1 MTFNRRGRRQ
11 IFSPLRFMWLCIG
24 LLLWSFP
31 ASSQIQQPS
40 GMPQVESATPQQ
52 QPAGSISG
60 TVVDSSGGIVA
71 GARVRLAFESS
82 SARQE
87 MLSDSDGHFGFADV
101 PAGAFQLTIT
111 AKGFA
116 TQTLTGTVSAGQ
128 DYAVPQVTLVVA
140 TAVTEVRVGAT
151 QVEIAE
157 AQIKQEEQ
165 QRVLGF
171 IPNFYVSYIPNAAPL
186 VPKQKFELAW
196 KTFIDPVTLV
206 LTAGSAGLQQA
217 QNSFGGYGQGA
228 QGYGKR
234 FGASYGDLLT
244 GTFFSGAIFP
254 ALLKQDPR
262 YFVKGTGSFRSRLF
276 YAVAN
281 AVICK
286 GDNGHWQLNYSGIL
300 GSLASGAVSNAY
312 YPPNDRG
319 ASLLF
324 EGEAMGIGTAAVAN
338 IFQEFVVKKF
348 TPSVSHRDP
357 ANP

>member
-1 MTFNRRGRRQ
+1 MAFDRKAHGLGIHLRRFLALSLG
-11 IFSPLRFMWLCIG
+11 ILCC
-24 LLLWSFP
+24 
-31 ASSQIQQPS
+31 SSLALAQNQQP
-40 GMPQVESATPQQ
+40 ESAPPAESGGTPQQ
-52 QPAGSISG
+52 SSASISG
-60 TVVDSSGGIVA
+60 TVVDSSGGVVA
-71 GARVRLAFESS
+71 GARAKLTYGDPPAS
-82 SARQE
+82 QE
-87 MLSDSDGHFGFADV
+87 LLTDSDGHFSFANV
-101 PAGAFQLTIT
+101 PPGLFQLTIT
-111 AKGFA
+111 AEGFA
-116 TQTLTGTVSAGQ
+116 TQTVTGIVRAGESNS
-128 DYAVPQVTLVVA
+128 VPQVTLAVA

-157 AQIKQEEQ
+157 AEIKQEEQ

-171 IPNFYVSYIPNAAPL
+171 IPNFYVSYVPNAAPL

-196 KTFIDPVTLV
+196 KTYIDPVTLV

-234 FGASYGDLLT
+234 LGASYGDLLT
-244 GTFFSGAIFP
+244 GTFFSGAVFP

-262 YFVKGTGSFRSRLF
+262 YFYKGTGSFRSRLF

-286 GDNGHWQLNYSGIL
+286 GDNGRWQLNYSGIL

-348 TPSVSHRDP
+348 TPSASHHDP
-357 ANP
+357 SKP